1 MRRLVSADDRL
12 NVTGLFYA
20 VVSVPQNP
28 VSWKQKPT
36 LAETCSNGA
45 RWSKLL
51 RKDITYEELR
61 AR

>member
-1 MRRLVSADDRL
+1 VR
-12 NVTGLFYA
+12 
-20 VVSVPQNP
+20 VVGRQ

-36 LAETCSNGA
+36 LAETRSNGA

-61 AR
+61 ALAEFFFA